1 MRRIPN
7 ERPIR
12 SLCNPS
18 SCKPLLAA
26 SSGRG
31 HHAPATALTGG
42 FAWRYPAL
50 TISFRPL
57 DAEKAT
63 RRPAGI
69 VISAP
74 VLGRAFGNA
83 RVPEQRELT
92 TAEEPNVH
100 DDSIALPTVMT
111 DGVRA
116 GQPIRHLQ
124 VCENGLAISPRGQ
137 NHVAW
142 AGLILSMI
150 LSTMMVALIGF
161 VSIGS
166 GGFVTWD

>member
-1 MRRIPN
+1 M
-7 ERPIR
+7 
-12 SLCNPS
+12 S
-18 SCKPLLAA
+18 
-26 SSGRG
+26 
-31 HHAPATALTGG
+31 
-42 FAWRYPAL
+42 
-50 TISFRPL
+50 
-57 DAEKAT
+57 
-63 RRPAGI
+63 
-69 VISAP
+69 ISAP